1 MALQDAGKTARF
13 WVQYEDTADPPSH
26 QLANAVL
33 ATCEKDLLLLNSYL
47 PTDRGAHDLFKTH
60 PVVIQITPTAP
71 QPGGAS
77 NTGFK
82 VGIQSYIK
90 IHPFSPSGPA
100 ITEQFARFLFVAEM
114 SEILMS
120 AYGWT
125 PNGSQGEAL
134 SRVLAELLYPDQA
147 YDTASSVSPGPW
159 INNWL
164 NASPRPDWVKSE
176 EATDLDQIS
185 YGCGILFINYLRSQL
200 NFSLRDICGAGGA
213 NLKDRYKNLTGQT
226 DEPKDRMESLLNKHF
241 LAAGVIAYPSN
252 NPFPL
257 YEGADRIVTFGFE
270 ETKGVLHPSLG
281 GGKAHLAPFFTCPA
295 KDYRYWEFT
304 RSDAWK
310 IIASA
315 TGFGQPKFQWKVN
328 GVPLLSTS
336 GDLQLNT
343 AYAVPDPNHPS
354 QPQPAAGLF
363 HFAFASADSLTRD
376 ALSSALT
383 LTSLSVGG
391 SYDLQVTAE
400 VSETVAGE
408 GPASA
413 TQSVG
418 FETRVVIYEPQYY
431 ADQENCEKEFVS
443 KLNHLPRLQ
452 QHIEILK
459 TLPDPPPPGVMRSI
473 LEQVAA
479 VREEVNRLAD
489 TDPRLAHAA
498 ARYVALVLNV
508 PPLTIFGN
516 QLPRAEG

>member
-1 MALQDAGKTARF
+1 MALQDAGTTARF
-13 WVQYEDTADPPSH
+13 RVQWEDTANPPSQ

-33 ATCEKDLLLLNSYL
+33 ATCESDLFLLNSYL
-47 PTDRGAHDLFKTH
+47 PTDRGDHDPYKAH
-60 PVVIQITPTAP
+60 PVIVQITPAAP
-71 QPGGAS
+71 QPGGAWNS
-77 NTGFK
+77 GSK
-82 VGIQSYIK
+82 VGASSSIK

-100 ITEQFARFLFVAEM
+100 ITDQFARFLFVAEM

-120 AYGWT
+120 GYGWT

-134 SRVLAELLYPDQA
+134 SRVLAEQLYPDEP
-147 YDTASSVSPGPW
+147 YNTASSVSPGPW

-164 NASPRPDWVKSE
+164 NASPRPDWVKTE

-200 NFSLRDICGAGGA
+200 GFSLRDVCEGGGA
-213 NLKDRYKNLTGQT
+213 TLKDRYKNLTGQT

-241 LAAGVIAYPSN
+241 LTGGVIAYPGN

-270 ETKGVLHPSLG
+270 ETKGVLHPSPVAG
-281 GGKAHLAPFFTCPA
+281 TAHLAPFFNCPA
-295 KDYRYWEFT
+295 KDYRYWELT
-304 RSDAWK
+304 RSDSWK
-310 IIASA
+310 ITA
-315 TGFGQPKFQWKVN
+315 TAIGFGQPKFQWKVN
-328 GVPLLSTS
+328 GEPLFSTA

-354 QPQPAAGLF
+354 QPTPAAGLF
-363 HFAFASADSLTRD
+363 HFSFASADSLTRD
-376 ALSSALT
+376 GLSSALT

-400 VSETVAGE
+400 VSETAAGE

-418 FETRVVIYEPQYY
+418 FVTRVIMYEPQYY
-431 ADQENCEKEFVS
+431 TDQQNCEREFVN

-452 QHIEILK
+452 QHINILK
-459 TLPDPPPPGVMRSI
+459 TLPDPPPPDGMRTV

-479 VREEVNRLAD
+479 VREEVHRLAS
-489 TDPRLAHAA
+489 TDSRLAHAA
-498 ARYVALVLNV
+498 ARYVASVLNV
-508 PPLTIFGN
+508 PPATIFGN
-516 QLPRAEG
+516 QMPRAEG